1 MRESYI
7 KRVRK
12 ALMISRS
19 KKMEVVRDLQEAF
32 TSALGHGETQQQLIE
47 RLGTPEEFAAG
58 IHEQFGINEEER
70 SKKKKQFHIAAVC
83 IVALLSLAIG
93 ARIHFSKTPDNVI
106 GQANVMTSMRVSGM
120 GLDLSMLFF
129 LFGFFALLVVAILM
143 VKYARKY
150 KI

>member
-32 TSALGHGETQQQLIE
+32 TSALEHGETQQQLIE

-70 SKKKKQFHIAAVC
+70 SKKNI
-83 IVALLSLAIG
+83 
-93 ARIHFSKTPDNVI
+93 
-106 GQANVMTSMRVSGM
+106 
-120 GLDLSMLFF
+120 
-129 LFGFFALLVVAILM
+129 
-143 VKYARKY
+143 
-150 KI
+150 